1 MAIAVFTGR
10 RFEVFY
16 RFGKSFQEFSDRG
29 FPVHA
34 DCRGIGAHERAAENA
49 SGPMRDVFTLELVE
63 QRQLDLRLLRDRRE
77 SDLLLFTLLPKSSAE
92 TFWHTSEF
100 ASESTMTARSRRS
113 KFDAFFRSA
122 EPTAHHRL
130 DVDDRR
136 AVDRLDRPDAETA
149 ALDRVDNDRMKS
161 QRIWSVG

>member
-29 FPVHA
+29 FLVHA

-92 TFWHTSEF
+92 TLWHTSEF
-100 ASESTMTARSRRS
+100 ASESTMTGALATLKIRCVFS
-113 KFDAFFRSA
+113 KC
-122 EPTAHHRL
+122 
-130 DVDDRR
+130 
-136 AVDRLDRPDAETA
+136 
-149 ALDRVDNDRMKS
+149 
-161 QRIWSVG
+161 